1 MLLLF
6 VYIYMKKIMLW
17 FEGFLLIDG
26 CTCQFSCQKLE
37 QDAWGLDV
45 VLGVDPGL
53 GKKSSR
59 GFVRWRLHNQA
70 AQ

>member
-1 MLLLF
+1 
-6 VYIYMKKIMLW
+6 MLW
-17 FEGFLLIDG
+17 FELIDG
-26 CTCQFSCQKLE
+26 STCQFSHQKLE

-53 GKKSSR
+53 GKSSR
-59 GFVRWRLHNQA
+59 GLVRWRLHNQA